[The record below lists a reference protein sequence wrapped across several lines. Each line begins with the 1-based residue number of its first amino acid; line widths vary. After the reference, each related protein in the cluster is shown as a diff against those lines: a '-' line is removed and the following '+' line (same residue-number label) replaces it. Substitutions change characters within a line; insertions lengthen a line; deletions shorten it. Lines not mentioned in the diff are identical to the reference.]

1 MGRATLQ
8 SIADEVGVSR
18 MTISNAFSRP
28 EKLSADL
35 RTRILA
41 VAEKQG
47 YAGPDP
53 AARALA
59 RGRTGTVGLLV
70 TGRLG
75 DNVRDAVGTQ
85 FLVAVADALSDHG
98 LALTLIVAG
107 VGSDVVPARDVPM
120 DGALVYVSEP
130 GSPDVE
136 WLRKRELP
144 LVTIDQDPLPGVPS
158 INVDDLAGA
167 RAAAQHLLDLGHRR
181 IGTLNLDPVSPPSLE
196 RARGWAQAFATTE
209 VEVVE
214 VVTPFRPP
222 EAAYTAAVRLLSAA
236 DRPTAVLCYSD
247 AYAAQALRAAESLG
261 LRVPD
266 DVSVVGFDDGP
277 LAASLS
283 PALTTVAQDVT
294 EKGRLAVTRLLEVT
308 AARAADA
315 STSPASASA
324 APTSTAPRTVMATS
338 LVVRDSTAPP
348 PAQVRPARA
357 QADS

>member
-1 MGRATLQ
+1 MPKATLQ
-8 SIADEVGVSR
+8 TIADEVGVSR
-18 MTISNAFSRP
+18 MTVSNAFSRP

-41 VAEKQG
+41 VAEEQG

-75 DNVRDAVGTQ
+75 DNVRDAVGTE

-120 DGALVYVSEP
+120 DGALVHVSEP

-144 LVTIDQDPLPGVPS
+144 LLTVDQDPLPGVPS

-181 IGTLNLDPVSPPSLE
+181 FGTLNLEPASPPSVQ
-196 RARGWAQAFATTE
+196 RARGWAEAFEQAD

-214 VVTPFRPP
+214 EAAPFRPP
-222 EAAYTAAVRLLSAA
+222 EAAYAAATRLLGRA
-236 DRPTAVLCYSD
+236 DRPTAVLCFSD
-247 AYAAQALRAAESLG
+247 AFAAQALRAAEALG

-277 LAASLS
+277 LAASLT

-294 EKGRLAVTRLLEVT
+294 EKGRLAVTGLLEVT
-308 AARAADA
+308 ATARAGDGA
-315 STSPASASA
+315 ASAPA
-324 APTSTAPRTVMATS
+324 ARTVMPTS
-338 LVVRDSTAPP
+338 LVVRGSTAPP
-348 PAQVRPARA
+348 PARVRPGRA

>member
-1 MGRATLQ
+1 MPKATLQ
-8 SIADEVGVSR
+8 TIADAVGVSR
-18 MTISNAFSRP
+18 MTVSNAFSRP

-41 VAEKQG
+41 VAEEQG

-75 DNVRDAVGTQ
+75 DNVRDAVGTE

-120 DGALVYVSEP
+120 DGALVHVSEP

-136 WLRKRELP
+136 WLRRRELP
-144 LVTIDQDPLPGVPS
+144 LLTVDQDPLPGVPS

-167 RAAAQHLLDLGHRR
+167 RAAARHLLDLGHRR
-181 IGTLNLDPVSPPSLE
+181 IGTLDLEPASPPSVQ
-196 RARGWAQAFATTE
+196 RARGWAEAFGDAD
-209 VEVVE
+209 VEVVQE
-214 VVTPFRPP
+214 AAPFRPP
-222 EAAYTAAVRLLSAA
+222 EAAYAAATRLLIGP
-236 DRPTAVLCYSD
+236 DRPTAVLCFSD
-247 AYAAQALRAAESLG
+247 AFAAQTLRAAEALG

-266 DVSVVGFDDGP
+266 DVSVVGYDDGP
-277 LAASLS
+277 LATSLT
-283 PALTTVAQDVT
+283 PTLTTVAQDVT
-294 EKGRLAVTRLLEVT
+294 EKGRLAVTGLLAVT
-308 AARAADA
+308 AAARAGDA
-315 STSPASASA
+315 SLDPPA
-324 APTSTAPRTVMATS
+324 RTVMPTS

-348 PAQVRPARA
+348 PERVRPGRS